1 MLTLHTGFLV
11 SVPDC
16 QDLLGPV
23 HALLEARTGAYNSVL
38 QLRGKLDLV
47 IKQKSGRVE
56 DVAVDADREALV
68 VYQDESSEELE
79 DVLEDLLV
87 PASDKD
93 DNWDDDDEEEEEE
106 DNDVKL
112 VNEDGEENEIDMED
126 LDQSD

>member
-23 HALLEARTGAYNSVL
+23 YALLEARTGAYNSLL

-56 DVAVDADREALV
+56 DAAVDADQEALV
-68 VYQDESSEELE
+68 VYQDESTDELE
-79 DVLEDLLV
+79 DVLGDLIM
-87 PASDKD
+87 PASDRD
-93 DNWDDDDEEEEEE
+93 DNWDDEEEEE
-106 DNDVKL
+106 DNDVEL
-112 VNEDGEENEIDMED
+112 VNGDGEENEIDMED
-126 LDQSD
+126 LDESD